1 MLGAVGFPIPS
12 IEVPPTWPMFANSGI
27 KTTVV
32 KQNIAI
38 CGLATTVVSQNIAIC
53 GLATTVVKQ
62 NIAICGPVTTVVK
75 QSNTKEDTPAGVPS
89 FVDECVALIPF
100 RR

>member
-1 MLGAVGFPIPS
+1 MLGTVGFPILS

-27 KTTVV
+27 KTTVAM
-32 KQNIAI
+32 QNIAI
-38 CGLATTVVSQNIAIC
+38 CGSA
-53 GLATTVVKQ
+53 
-62 NIAICGPVTTVVK
+62 TTVVK